1 MVFQDES
8 AAIPKEKVPFAEQ
21 VERYRVPPGA
31 RVTLADY
38 PPDPSEPL
46 KRGRA
51 QKLLKRLRK
60 QLNSLQELLY
70 ATGDHAVLVVLQG
83 MDTSGKDG
91 VIKRV
96 VSAFNPQG
104 FEISGFKVP
113 TPEELAHDFLWRVHA
128 RVPRRGMVGV
138 FNRSHYED
146 VLVVRVD
153 GLVPEPVWRQR
164 YAAIRDFEALLAAN
178 GVVIVKF
185 FLNISKEEQA
195 ARLRDRLEDPTE
207 HWKFRSGDLSA
218 RAKWDAYMAAY
229 EAALEECSPP
239 EAPWYVVPANNKAY
253 RDAVIAQV
261 LVNRLEALQM
271 EWPPLPADSSGIVIE

>member
-21 VERYRVPPGA
+21 VERYRVPPGG

-60 QLNSLQELLY
+60 RLNTLQELLY
-70 ATGDHAVLVVLQG
+70 ATGDRAVLVVLQG

-104 FEISGFKVP
+104 FEVSGFKVP

-164 YAAIRDFEALLAAN
+164 YAAIREFEALLAAN

-207 HWKFRSGDLSA
+207 HWKFRTGDLSA

-239 EAPWYVVPANNKAY
+239 EAPWYVVPANNKTY

-271 EWPPLPADSSGIVIE
+271 EWPPLPADSSHIVIE

>member
-104 FEISGFKVP
+104 FEVSGFKVP

-164 YAAIRDFEALLAAN
+164 YAAIREFEALLAAN

-195 ARLRDRLEDPTE
+195 ACLRQARGPHRALEVPQRRPERQGQVGRLHGGLRGGAGRVLAARGALVCSAGQQQGLPRRRDRAGAGEPV
-207 HWKFRSGDLSA
+207 G
-218 RAKWDAYMAAY
+218 
-229 EAALEECSPP
+229 SPP
-239 EAPWYVVPANNKAY
+239 DGVAT
-253 RDAVIAQV
+253 
-261 LVNRLEALQM
+261 
-271 EWPPLPADSSGIVIE
+271 LPADSSGIVIE